1 MADPEA
7 ASVVILPPAKSLQ
20 VKNQGHRLQR
30 QTRYQK
36 VIDFYQNG
44 WSAPAI
50 AHHVGISV
58 RTVQRYLKHEQ
69 FPERQ
74 PRSDL
79 GKSSTLGHY
88 KGELLERW
96 NDGCYEAR
104 ALFRAIQQ
112 KGYRGSYMTVARY
125 VRRLRQAQGFP
136 LRQMPCHRLRR
147 TLVDPQRKVL
157 TVRRAAWLVLRRA
170 ENRNAEEK
178 ALLTRIKQHS
188 TFTAVVELAEDFI
201 EMVRHRQGEQLDQWL
216 ERALQSAL
224 PPFRRFAESL
234 KEDYAA
240 VKVGLTLAV
249 SNGPTEGH
257 INRLKMLKRQMYG
270 RAGLA
275 LLRSRFLLAA

>member
-1 MADPEA
+1 
-7 ASVVILPPAKSLQ
+7 
-20 VKNQGHRLQR
+20 
-30 QTRYQK
+30 
-36 VIDFYQNG
+36 
-44 WSAPAI
+44 
-50 AHHVGISV
+50 
-58 RTVQRYLKHEQ
+58 
-69 FPERQ
+69 
-74 PRSDL
+74 
-79 GKSSTLGHY
+79 
-88 KGELLERW
+88 
-96 NDGCYEAR
+96 
-104 ALFRAIQQ
+104 
-112 KGYRGSYMTVARY
+112 
-125 VRRLRQAQGFP
+125 
-136 LRQMPCHRLRR
+136 MPCHRLRR
-147 TLVDPQRKVL
+147 TLVDRQRKVL
-157 TVRRAAWLVLRRA
+157 TARRAAWLVLRRA

-188 TFTAVVELAEDFI
+188 TFTAVVELVEDFI

-216 ERALQSAL
+216 ERAFQSAL